1 MTYITEEKKMHPSYA
16 GGFRISLFIL
26 ERKNQIAPPTMLTT
40 RRMPLRLILRS
51 NWMELLGA
59 IAYATLIY
67 FADRQFDRWLPE
79 IPPTIVGL
87 LGTSIALFL
96 GFRINSS
103 YDRWWEARKIW
114 GQIVNDSRTL
124 VRQTFAF
131 TAEPHREAEHRDAIQ
146 RMRNGIGRRQ
156 VAWCYALSRSLRG
169 QDPLPDL
176 SPFLSERA
184 LESLCGKVNVPNV
197 LLQHHSREAARLLS
211 RGYIDGWQHQ
221 SLDRTIASLCDC
233 MGKCERIKN
242 TIFPT
247 QYTLFLHIFILF
259 FILLVPHTLTDLI
272 GAYTIPFTG
281 LLTFLFLMIESLEVL
296 LQNPFENLPNDTPM
310 TALSRTIEIDIR
322 QQMGEQE
329 LPPKLEPVKGVLM

>member
-1 MTYITEEKKMHPSYA
+1 
-16 GGFRISLFIL
+16 
-26 ERKNQIAPPTMLTT
+26 MLTT
-40 RRMPLRLILRS
+40 RRMPLRLIFNS
-51 NWMELLGA
+51 SWMEILGA
-59 IAYATLIY
+59 VLYASLIY
-67 FADRQFDRWLPE
+67 FANRKFDQWIVE
-79 IPPTIVGL
+79 IPPTMVGL

-131 TAEPHREAEHRDAIQ
+131 TAEPYREAEHREAI
-146 RMRNGIGRRQ
+146 RAMRNDMAMRQ
-156 VAWCYALSRSLRG
+156 IAWCYALSRSLRG
-169 QDPLPDL
+169 QDPLPAI
-176 SPFLSERA
+176 SPFLSTRVM
-184 LESLCGKVNVPNV
+184 ESLLGKVNVPNV
-197 LLQHHSREAARLLS
+197 LLQYHSREAARLLS
-211 RGYIDGWQHQ
+211 RGYLDGWQHQ

-242 TIFPT
+242 TVFPT

-259 FILLVPHTLTDLI
+259 FILMVPHTMTDLI
-272 GAYTIPFTG
+272 GVYTIPFTG
-281 LLTFLFLMIESLEVL
+281 LLTILFLMIESLEVL

-322 QQMGEQE
+322 QQLGEPE
-329 LPPKLEPVKGVLM
+329 LPAKLEPVKGVLM